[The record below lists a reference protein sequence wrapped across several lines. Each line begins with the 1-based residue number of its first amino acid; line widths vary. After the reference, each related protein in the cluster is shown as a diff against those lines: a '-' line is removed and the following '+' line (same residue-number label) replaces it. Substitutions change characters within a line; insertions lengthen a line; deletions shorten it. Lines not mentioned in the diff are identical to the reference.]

1 MSRRLEQVV
10 YRLTPADQADTIQ
23 ISSGSESNDKN
34 LIELKIG
41 DKPTLI
47 STANSQLC
55 GELYH
60 VLFFVLKGWHLSL
73 PPPPAIAWS
82 LPLLTAYNS
91 GTLLKSIFVREA
103 VYQGIPEEIRPWV
116 REASRCHA

>member
-1 MSRRLEQVV
+1 ML
-10 YRLTPADQADTIQ
+10 RLTPSDQADTIQ
-23 ISSGSESNDKN
+23 IPSGSESNDKN

-55 GELYH
+55 SELYH

-73 PPPPAIAWS
+73 PPPPSIAWS
-82 LPLLTAYNS
+82 LPLLTAFNS

-103 VYQGIPEEIRPWV
+103 VYQGVQEKIRPWV
-116 REASRCHA
+116 WEAFPRHP

>member
-1 MSRRLEQVV
+1 M

-23 ISSGSESNDKN
+23 IPSGSESNDKN

-73 PPPPAIAWS
+73 PPPARYRVDRC
-82 LPLLTAYNS
+82 LFCTAYNS